1 MYMLGRLRTASSPSR
16 TVMALASY
24 AGLSGL
30 GALGALGALAVLALG
45 AISGSGRFSGLTSDT
60 VLLWLHAVVI
70 WSARGPGTAIAVRR
84 PGSGTGSGHTRRL
97 AVPGASAS
105 FAAEHPPAPR
115 QAGRR
120 IVLQSTRRD
129 RQDIAQEAR
138 QRHFPVNKPV
148 VPSPPT

>member
-30 GALGALGALAVLALG
+30 GALASA

-60 VLLWLHAVVI
+60 VLLWLHTVVTR
-70 WSARGPGTAIAVRR
+70 SVRDPGTCIAVHR
-84 PGSGTGSGHTRRL
+84 PGSGTGSGHTRRRT
-97 AVPGASAS
+97 VPGASA
-105 FAAEHPPAPR
+105 ACDAERPRAPR

-129 RQDIAQEAR
+129 GQDIAQEAR
-138 QRHFPVNKPV
+138 QRQFPAKNLV
-148 VPSPPT
+148 VPSP